1 MCWTSRRANAARAD
15 AQSLGGDVM
24 VTMRR
29 HMVLQEKNAMHAAVD
44 RMVRAF
50 CVNVLGFRPHT
61 AHHAMDRIHID
72 R

>member
-1 MCWTSRRANAARAD
+1 
-15 AQSLGGDVM
+15 M

-29 HMVLQEKNAMHAAVD
+29 HMVLQKKNALHAGLD
-44 RMVRAF
+44 RLVRAF

-61 AHHAMDRIHID
+61 AHHAMERIHFD